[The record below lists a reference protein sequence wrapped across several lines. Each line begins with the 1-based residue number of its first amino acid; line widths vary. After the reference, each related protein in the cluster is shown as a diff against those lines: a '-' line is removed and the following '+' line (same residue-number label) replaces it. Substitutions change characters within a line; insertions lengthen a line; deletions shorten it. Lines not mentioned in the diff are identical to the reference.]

1 MPKWGT
7 TKDEN
12 AARLSGL
19 GPESRYK
26 RLDTGLR
33 RYDDVFRYKNL
44 RSLKKERR
52 NTMPK
57 MTAMEAAVRILQS
70 EGVRHIFGIPGAG
83 ILPFYRALK
92 DLGTIKHM
100 VTRHEEGAIHMA
112 DGYARAIGTVGV
124 CAATSG
130 PGASNFVTGLYTAQ
144 VDSIPILAITGQNVR
159 SQLGREAFQAVDIAE
174 IVKPVTK
181 KAYCVKE
188 PAMVPWVFREAFKIM
203 REGRPGPVLIDLPLD
218 VQRGEIEYDPETDAP
233 LPVFRM
239 PPNKKQVAKALDMLL
254 AAEKP
259 VMLLGGGVVVADA
272 CKEFVQIAEALQIP
286 VVASY
291 MGKSG
296 IPWDHP
302 LMAGQV
308 GIQCNTRSGNQ
319 IFLESDIVLAVGA
332 RFNDRHTGDINV
344 YKGNRKFIHVDVDP
358 GQLGKNLMPHLGI
371 CADAK
376 LTLQAILD
384 EIKLRS
390 VKPQIT
396 DWSGKVPH
404 VRQSLERKTDY
415 DETPIKP
422 QRVFKEIN
430 EYFDPETVFVT
441 CIGLNQIWSGQLQK
455 ISKPRHYLD
464 CGGAGPLGWDL
475 PASIGA
481 KVARPDK
488 QIVMVVGD
496 FGFQFCME
504 ELPVAVMYKTPFVC
518 VVLNNGYL
526 GLIRQAEKYNFD
538 MNYEVQIWYETQ
550 AENQGR
556 GFDFVKFAE
565 ACGARGERV
574 TDPAELKAAFKRGA
588 EAGVPYVIDVIM
600 ERETDCSMGVAINSV
615 KEFV

>member
-1 MPKWGT
+1 
-7 TKDEN
+7 
-12 AARLSGL
+12 
-19 GPESRYK
+19 
-26 RLDTGLR
+26 
-33 RYDDVFRYKNL
+33 
-44 RSLKKERR
+44 
-52 NTMPK
+52 MPK
-57 MTAMEAAVRILQS
+57 MTTMAAAVRILQS

-100 VTRHEEGAIHMA
+100 VTRHEESAIHMA

-144 VDSIPILAITGQNVR
+144 VDSIPILALTGQNVR
-159 SQLGREAFQAVDIAE
+159 AQLDREAFQAVDIAK

-181 KAYCVKE
+181 KSYCIKD

-203 REGRPGPVLIDLPLD
+203 KEGRPGPVLIDLPLD
-218 VQRGEIEYDPETDAP
+218 VQKEEIEYDPDVDAP
-233 LPVFRM
+233 LPIQRM
-239 PPNKKQVAKALDMLL
+239 APNPKQIQKAMDMLL
-254 AAEKP
+254 QAERP
-259 VMLLGGGVVVADA
+259 VMLLGGGVIIADA
-272 CKEFVQIAEALQIP
+272 CKEFVTLAETLQIP

-296 IPWDHP
+296 IAWNHP

-319 IFLESDIVLAVGA
+319 VFLESTVVLAVGA
-332 RFNDRHTGDINV
+332 RFNDRHTGDLKV

-358 GQLGKNLMPHLGI
+358 GQIGKNIMPDLGI

-376 LTLQAILD
+376 LTLQALLD
-384 EIKLRS
+384 EVKRRKI
-390 VKPQIT
+390 KPQPSKI
-396 DWSGKVPH
+396 DIAQIRS
-404 VRQSLERKTDY
+404 RLERKTDY
-415 DETPIKP
+415 ENIPIKP

-430 EYFDPETVFVT
+430 EFFDPETVFVT

-455 ISKPRHYLD
+455 IAKPRHYLD
-464 CGGAGPLGWDL
+464 CGGAGPLGWDM

-488 QIVMVVGD
+488 QVVTVVGD
-496 FGFQFCME
+496 FGFQFCMDA
-504 ELPVAVMYKTPFVC
+504 LPVAVMYKVPFVI

-526 GLIRQAEKYNFD
+526 GLIRQAEKYLFD
-538 MNYEVQIWYETQ
+538 MNYEVQIWYDSLKGIQ
-550 AENQGR
+550 AEQMAKAASGGARGSVDLGQAALVPENEGR

-565 ACGARGERV
+565 ACGAMGERV
-574 TDPAELKAAFKRGA
+574 TDPRQIKAAFKRGVA
-588 EAGVPYVIDVIM
+588 AGMPYVIDIIM
-600 ERETDCSMGVAINSV
+600 ERETDCSMGVSIDAV
-615 KEFV
+615 REFE

>member
-1 MPKWGT
+1 MIM
-7 TKDEN
+7 
-12 AARLSGL
+12 A
-19 GPESRYK
+19 
-26 RLDTGLR
+26 
-33 RYDDVFRYKNL
+33 
-44 RSLKKERR
+44 
-52 NTMPK
+52 K
-57 MTAMEAAVRILQS
+57 MTAMQAAVKILQS
-70 EGVRHIFGIPGAG
+70 EGVKHIFGIPGAG
-83 ILPFYRALK
+83 ILPFYQALK
-92 DLGTIKHM
+92 ELGTIKHM

-112 DGYARAIGTVGV
+112 DGYARAVGTVGV

-144 VDSIPILAITGQNVR
+144 VDSIPILALTGQNVR
-159 SQLGREAFQAVDIAE
+159 AQLGREAFQAVDIVE
-174 IVKPVTK
+174 VVKSLTK
-181 KAYCVKE
+181 KAYCIKE

-203 REGRPGPVLIDLPLD
+203 REGRQGPVLIDLPLD
-218 VQRGEIEYDPETDAP
+218 VQKGEIEYDPDVDGP
-233 LPVFRM
+233 LPIFRT
-239 PPNKKQVAKALDMLL
+239 PPNPRQVAKALDMLL
-254 AAEKP
+254 EAQKP
-259 VMLLGGGVVVADA
+259 VMLLGGGVILADA
-272 CKEFVQIAEALQIP
+272 SKEFVALAETLKIP
-286 VVASY
+286 VVSSY

-319 IFLESDIVLAVGA
+319 TFLESDLVLAIGA

-358 GQLGKNLMPHLGI
+358 GQLGKNVMPHLGI

-384 EIKLRS
+384 EIRARGI
-390 VKPQIT
+390 KPKMS

-415 DETPIKP
+415 HEVPIKP
-422 QRVFKEIN
+422 QRAFKELN
-430 EYFDPETVFVT
+430 EFFDEETVFVT

-488 QIVMVVGD
+488 QVVTVVGD

-504 ELPVAVMYKTPFVC
+504 ELPVAVMYKVPFVC
-518 VVLNNGYL
+518 IVLNNGYL
-526 GLIRQAEKYNFD
+526 GLIRQAEKYVYNMD
-538 MNYEVQIWYETQ
+538 YEVQIWYETK
-550 AENQGR
+550 AENEGR

-565 ACGARGERV
+565 SCGAKGERV
-574 TDPAELKAAFKRGA
+574 TDPDQLKAAFKRGVDS
-588 EAGVPYVIDVIM
+588 AGPYVIDVIL
-600 ERETDCSMGVAINSV
+600 ERETDCSMGVSIDAV
-615 KEFV
+615 REFE